1 MHHQSRP
8 STLKKI
14 SVIIPCFNAANT
26 ICQQLDALCN
36 QSLSP
41 WEVIVA
47 DNGSTDGSQAI
58 VEQYKNRLPNLQ
70 LIDASGQRGASHA
83 RNKGAQAATG
93 EYLAFCD
100 ADDVVSPQWLAALN
114 DAFHEHDFVASC
126 FDYQLLNSTANST
139 VQASSLQNFRV
150 PFLPFAGG
158 CGLGV
163 KRQLHEMVAGFDEN
177 MTHLEDVDYCLR
189 IQLLGTPLTF
199 VQNAIVH
206 IRYPASAKHSFA
218 AARKASFQHGYNWG
232 NGLAKVYKRYK
243 ANGMYLHGLTIR
255 LGLCG
260 FGVLQCIFSGLSCD
274 RFWRLGWNWGVLKGL
289 FENRIF
295 QLF

>member
-1 MHHQSRP
+1 MNFNHSD
-8 STLKKI
+8 SSNKTI
-14 SVIIPCFNAANT
+14 SVIIPCLNAANT

-36 QSLSP
+36 QSLP
-41 WEVIVA
+41 PLEVIVA
-47 DNGSTDGSQAI
+47 DNGSTDGSQAMI
-58 VEQYKNRLPNLQ
+58 EQYKNRLPKLQ

-83 RNKGAQAATG
+83 RNKGGQVAMG

-100 ADDVVSPQWLAALN
+100 ADDIVSKHWIAALT
-114 DAFHEHDFVASC
+114 DAFNEHDFVASC
-126 FDYQLLNSTANST
+126 FDYQRLNPTANST
-139 VQASSLQNFRV
+139 VQASGLQNFRV

-163 KRQLHEMVAGFDEN
+163 KRQLHEMVNGFDES

-189 IQLLGTPLTF
+189 IQLLGTPLAF
-199 VQNAIVH
+199 VQNAIVY
-206 IRYPASAKHSFA
+206 IRYPTSDNHSFLT
-218 AARKASFQHGYNWG
+218 ARKASFRHGYNWG

-255 LGLCG
+255 LGLCVL
-260 FGVLQCIFSGLSCD
+260 GVLRCIFSGLSCD
-274 RFWRLGWNWGVLKGL
+274 RFWRLGWDWGVLKGF

-295 QLF
+295 QL